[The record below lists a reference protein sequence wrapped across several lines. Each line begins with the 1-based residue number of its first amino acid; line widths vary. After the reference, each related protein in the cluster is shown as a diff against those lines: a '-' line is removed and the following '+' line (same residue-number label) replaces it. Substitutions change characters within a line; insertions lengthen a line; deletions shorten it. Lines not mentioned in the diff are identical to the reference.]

1 MADADSPSK
10 FYDMLVDAS
19 EKMPIAGNYKGSYL
33 TFKSINGL
41 VFAIDIL
48 VAGFSSV
55 WLDQVWRL
63 SCSVEYYRHHCS

>member
-1 MADADSPSK
+1 
-10 FYDMLVDAS
+10 MLVDAS

-55 WLDQVWRL
+55 WLDQV
-63 SCSVEYYRHHCS
+63 CSSFLQCGVLQTLL